1 MCSSS
6 LRLRRSQTRDQRCRT
21 ATVWGEVGGLCV
33 CAGLRREEAGGRGDR
48 GEMIDGLWGRTR
60 RGSVMCVVD
69 RGKGKGKERNEAE
82 ALESD
87 WV

>member
-1 MCSSS
+1 
-6 LRLRRSQTRDQRCRT
+6 
-21 ATVWGEVGGLCV
+21 
-33 CAGLRREEAGGRGDR
+33 
-48 GEMIDGLWGRTR
+48 MIDGLWGRTR